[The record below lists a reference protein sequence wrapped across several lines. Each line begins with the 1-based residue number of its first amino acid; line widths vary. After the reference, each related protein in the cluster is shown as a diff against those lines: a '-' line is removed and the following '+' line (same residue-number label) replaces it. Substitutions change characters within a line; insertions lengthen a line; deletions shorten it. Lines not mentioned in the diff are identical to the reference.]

1 MLKSK
6 DKIKMKSRVD
16 IRKME
21 SSLTSTFRIES
32 DLNKKKGTK
41 SKEGN
46 PARME
51 ESLPMASRGCNNND
65 DQHLL
70 RKYLKM
76 DYQEARVEMMTDLD
90 LPVVRWSASAH
101 ISQQGGGPPSPDR
114 NGSNPANA
122 ELKQMDTKIQSYL
135 VETIILKS
143 NIEDLNNESQKIRKE
158 NVNLQSTIND
168 LKSDYDNVQRE
179 KLELINKVDNFVTVA
194 KDLHKE
200 NEDIKNK
207 VKNLEIK
214 NEALNANLKNEMEMQ
229 SAEHAVEKKMLED
242 QKAKL
247 ELEIL
252 YLKSKLILKELP
264 EEFGGIADESCEISS
279 PSETSTSN
287 MDLSSVPTCTQLLSK
302 SQVRRDRCTTPSQGQ
317 VNPEVSNVSEVSV
330 NGSNL
335 SGDHGQYMKVK
346 SLKKLTSPNLPH
358 ISVDDM
364 VRQCNNNFNNEDEDI
379 AIISKDVERLK
390 HDVGQLVV
398 KTMKKYCSEDLK
410 TASNEFQELAKSFSH
425 EFREQIKEKHLADYV
440 NLLGVEL
447 RPEEMSRI
455 IGQILL
461 YFTIEDIVLRTL
473 DQEYQTAK
481 VCVSPNRRMN
491 LARDFTK
498 ELFNKIRDVPSNL
511 TEDLKYQIIDSI
523 KNKISREQTIRD
535 PRKRKL
541 VEDT

>member
-21 SSLTSTFRIES
+21 PSQMSTFRIES
-32 DLNKKKGTK
+32 SRETK

-46 PARME
+46 PARMARTE
-51 ESLPMASRGCNNND
+51 ESLPMASHRYNNND

-76 DYQEARVEMMTDLD
+76 DYQEDRVEMMTDLD
-90 LPVVRWSASAH
+90 LPVVRWSAAAH
-101 ISQQGGGPPSPDR
+101 ISKQGKGGPPSQDR
-114 NGSNPANA
+114 IGPNPVNA
-122 ELKQMDTKIQSYL
+122 ELKQMETKIQSYL
-135 VETIILKS
+135 VETIVLKS
-143 NIEDLNNESQKIRKE
+143 NIEDLKNGSQKIKKE
-158 NVNLQSTIND
+158 NENLQSTINN
-168 LKSDYDNVQRE
+168 LRRNYDNVQRE
-179 KLELINKVDNFVTVA
+179 NLELINKVDNFVTVA
-194 KDLHKE
+194 KDLQKE
-200 NEDIKNK
+200 NEDLKNK

-214 NEALNANLKNEMEMQ
+214 NVDVNANLKNEMEMQ

-242 QKAKL
+242 QKGKL

-264 EEFGGIADESCEISS
+264 EELGGIADESCEISS
-279 PSETSTSN
+279 STDTRTRN
-287 MDLSSVPTCTQLLSK
+287 MDPACKQLLSK
-302 SQVRRDRCTTPSQGQ
+302 TQVRRDRCTTPSQG
-317 VNPEVSNVSEVSV
+317 NPEASNVSEVSA

-335 SGDHGQYMKVK
+335 SGDHGQYMRVK
-346 SLKKLTSPNLPH
+346 SLNKLTSPNLPQV
-358 ISVDDM
+358 SVDDM
-364 VRQCNNNFNNEDEDI
+364 VRQCNNSFNNEDEDI

-410 TASNEFQELAKSFSH
+410 MASNEFQELAKSFSH

-473 DQEYQTAK
+473 DQEYQTAR

-498 ELFNKIRDVPSNL
+498 EFFNKIRDVPLNL
-511 TEDLKYQIIDSI
+511 TEDLKHQIIDSI

-541 VEDT
+541 VEDM